1 ADYAFHLLVV
11 SAGAVAA
18 NVLSQ
23 YIWPRALHLFGS
35 SGGQFDAVDR
45 YLRRLTIV
53 LALAGIIAAPIVPF
67 AFHFATAHFFTSYH
81 VNSTMLLLL
90 YGAAVFDVAN
100 FYPYFLLTVGKIDW
114 FIAIHIAGAALLASG
129 CLAVVLMHGNLV
141 ICAALAFI
149 TRIGIVIAT
158 AMASHKLVREQSKNL
173 FFN

>member
-1 ADYAFHLLVV
+1 MRTPRFDGRSV
-11 SAGAVAA
+11 SRRREARVGKEVM
-18 NVLSQ
+18 
-23 YIWPRALHLFGS
+23 
-35 SGGQFDAVDR
+35 DARRSDR

-100 FYPYFLLTVGKIDW
+100 FYPDFLLTVGKIDW

-149 TRIGIVIAT
+149 TRIGIVVAT

-173 FFN
+173 FFNESEAGEIVRSTP